1 MLSMNVDEMKS
12 NTNTNTK
19 RKEPNQD
26 MFSAHGSQL
35 ASLFHYKEEEAAEQ
49 NHLGSI
55 LLGHMT

>member
-35 ASLFHYKEEEAAEQ
+35 ASLLHDKEEEAAEQ
-49 NHLGSI
+49 NHLKFISI
-55 LLGHMT
+55 GHVT